1 MPGRL
6 LDAPPREATIRA
18 SMRAAPLLLAP
29 LLCALACS
37 SAKRPPDR
45 VVLAIEAP
53 PETLDRRMALGL
65 NAMRI
70 ASLVTPGLTR
80 IDESGRAVPDLASS
94 FDADDDRTWT
104 FHLREGLV
112 FSDGSLLTSA
122 DVVATF
128 RSVLDP
134 ALGSPHRGALSY
146 IASVEAPDPL
156 TVVFRLSRPFGAM
169 PVDATIGVIPKEAT
183 GRERLDAQRLRP
195 VGAGP
200 FVVEAWDG
208 GDTILLAPNPRHHG
222 GPPPSSVEIRT
233 VRDETTRIL
242 ELRKGRVD
250 LLLGS
255 VSAPLL
261 PALRDDESLR
271 VEVGPGAGVSY
282 LLFQNEDPIL
292 SRREVREAI
301 ALALDR
307 DALAAF
313 KLKGAARV
321 ADSLFRP
328 EHWAHA
334 PDLPERPRDLAGAAR
349 LLDAAGLPDRGDGS
363 PRLRLTLK
371 TSTDRFRRS
380 IALAMASQLAEAGI
394 EARVQAMEWGTLMG
408 DLKRGN
414 FQLAVLKWPAVI
426 DPDLLRLAYHSASI
440 PSEATAWGGGNRMRY
455 RNPALDALLDEAREL
470 ADPDERRARYAAAQA
485 ILSRDLPALPLLW
498 EDAVGVMSRGLAGV
512 AVDPQGSL
520 DSLARVRRVAG
531 E

>member
-1 MPGRL
+1 
-6 LDAPPREATIRA
+6 
-18 SMRAAPLLLAP
+18 MRALPILLLPLLFAV
-29 LLCALACS
+29 ACS
-37 SAKRPPDR
+37 SAKRPRDR

-53 PETLDRRMALGL
+53 PETLDRRMALSL

-70 ASLVTPGLTR
+70 AALVTPGLTR
-80 IDESGRAVPDLASS
+80 IDETGRAVPDLAAS
-94 FDADDDRTWT
+94 FEATDDRTWT

-112 FSDGSLLTSA
+112 FSDGTPLTSA
-122 DVVATF
+122 DVAATF

-146 IASVEAPDPL
+146 IDAVDAPDPA
-156 TVVFRLSRPFGAM
+156 TVIFRLSRPFGAM
-169 PVDATIGVIPKEAT
+169 PVDATFGVIPSEAA
-183 GRERLDAQRLRP
+183 GVDRLEVQRLRP

-200 FVVEAWDG
+200 YVVSSWDG
-208 GDTILLAPNPRHHG
+208 GDTILLDPNPLHRG
-222 GPPPSSVEIRT
+222 GPPPSALEIRT

-261 PALRDDESLR
+261 PALRDEASLR

-292 SRREVREAI
+292 SRRDVREAI

-307 DALAAF
+307 EALARF

-334 PDLPERPRDLAGAAR
+334 PDLDARSRDLAGAGR
-349 LLDAAGLPDRGDGS
+349 LLDAAGLPDPADGG
-363 PRLRLTLK
+363 PRLRVTLK

-394 EARVQAMEWGTLMG
+394 EARVQSMEWGTLMS

-426 DPDLLRLAYHSASI
+426 DPDLLRLAYHSGSI

-470 ADPDERRARYAAAQA
+470 ADPAERRVRYARAQA
-485 ILSRDLPALPLLW
+485 ILSRDLPALPLFY
-498 EDAVGVMSRGLAGV
+498 EDAVGLSSRGVEGFV
-512 AVDPQGSL
+512 VDPQGSL
-520 DSLARVRRVAG
+520 ESLARVRRAETG
-531 E
+531 